1 MPRRRRKSFP
11 IVPLVLLVLVG
22 GLGAAAWLAPP
33 GTWDGLVA
41 RFSPAPGVP
50 TGPAGPT
57 GGATQPVRPVP
68 APAFDVCALVDA
80 ATLGRALGGAVPAAR
95 HVGASADV
103 PAAGACTWSDG
114 PRSLTVL
121 LFTRDSRTAGG
132 DIADGAQYYA
142 SVLTGLEY
150 EFKDL
155 PRVLPGIGDAAAI
168 GGFGAGAPTG
178 NGEGAPP
185 QLVFRRG
192 DIVVQ
197 LIARGYDAGRTEA
210 AARVIAAGL

>member
-1 MPRRRRKSFP
+1 MPRRRRKAFP
-11 IVPLVLLVLVG
+11 IVPLLLLVLVG
-22 GLGAAAWLAPP
+22 GLAAAAWYAPS
-33 GTWDGLVA
+33 GTWDALVS
-41 RFSPAPGVP
+41 RFAPDRSAAPVATPPPAPAR
-50 TGPAGPT
+50 PA
-57 GGATQPVRPVP
+57 A

-80 ATLGRALGGAVPAAR
+80 SALGRALGGGVPAAR
-95 HVGASADV
+95 HVGAGADV
-103 PAAGACTWSDG
+103 PAAGACTWNDG
-114 PRSLTVL
+114 PRSLSVL
-121 LFTRDSRTAGG
+121 LFTRDSRAAGG

-155 PRVLPGIGDAAAI
+155 PRVLTGIGDAAAI

-178 NGEGAPP
+178 NGEGVPP

>member
-1 MPRRRRKSFP
+1 MPRRRRRRFP
-11 IVPLVLLVLVG
+11 LVPLVILAVLGV
-22 GLGAAAWLAPP
+22 LAVAAYQAPP
-33 GTWDGLVA
+33 GTWAALVA
-41 RFSPAPGVP
+41 RLAPGEPAPGAPIATP
-50 TGPAGPT
+50 T
-57 GGATQPVRPVP
+57 PVRPAT

-121 LFTRDSRTAGG
+121 LFTRDSRAAGG

-168 GGFGAGAPTG
+168 GGFAAGTPTG
-178 NGEGAPP
+178 NGEGVPP

>member
-11 IVPLVLLVLVG
+11 IFPLVLLVLVG

-33 GTWDGLVA
+33 GSWDGLIA
-41 RFSPAPGVP
+41 RFSPAPAA
-50 TGPAGPT
+50 GPAGSGTSSMP
-57 GGATQPVRPVP
+57 ARPVA

-80 ATLGRALGGAVPAAR
+80 ATLGRALGGSVPAAR

-121 LFTRDSRTAGG
+121 LFTRGSRTAGG

-210 AARVIAAGL
+210 AARVIASGL